1 MRVSARADY
10 AIRAALELAAAEG
23 AGPVKREA
31 IAEAQHIPVSFL
43 ENILLDLEKAG
54 IVQSLRGQEGGYWL
68 ARSAGDVP
76 VADVIRAVDGPLVNV
91 RGARP
96 EDVTYSG
103 HAAALRDVWL
113 ASRANLRAV
122 LEVTSL
128 ANLVSG
134 DLPDE
139 VSRLASPAG
148 RSRTRAAPSR

>member
-10 AIRAALELAAAEG
+10 AIRAAIELAAAEG

-31 IAEAQHIPVSFL
+31 IFEAQQIPVSFL
-43 ENILLDLEKAG
+43 ENILLDLKRAG

-68 ARSAGDVP
+68 ARSAGDVS
-76 VADVIRAVDGPLVNV
+76 VADVIRAVDGPLVNI

-96 EDVTYSG
+96 EDVAYAGS
-103 HAAALRDVWL
+103 ARALRDVWL

-122 LEVTSL
+122 LEVTTL

-134 DLPDE
+134 ELPE
-139 VSRLASPAG
+139 AVSRLASAAG
-148 RSRTRAAPSR
+148 RESRASPQR